1 MPIIDIRL
9 YCTGEDSQ
17 MKIDGTS
24 LSSVGS
30 IQATNRVVSINKQA
44 AVIGKE
50 LDGVKVSDKDQ
61 LYQSLLQKVKEIPEV
76 REDRI
81 REISDRIN
89 KGEFKVDAQA
99 IADKLLGKE

>member
-1 MPIIDIRL
+1 
-9 YCTGEDSQ
+9 

-30 IQATNRVVSINKQA
+30 IQATNRVVSTDKKAIALGHEQ
-44 AVIGKE
+44 
-50 LDGVKVSDKDQ
+50 DGVKVSDKAQ

-81 REISDRIN
+81 REVTERIN
-89 KGEFKVDAQA
+89 KGEFKVDAQT